1 VVLHQIYLKREKKI
15 MKCHAIIVAATIA
28 ASVPFCSAHADV
40 ILRVDMAFE
49 SGATFSGQV
58 TFLGDFSRYIAVTG
72 TLYGYQY
79 GLTGHT
85 GPDDSDSISWV
96 WPGNYSIGPQN
107 FSSWL
112 MDGTN
117 DDPDHPHY
125 FNFIELAYNYSNA
138 PTLVFTSNASYIDSL
153 SGFFDNYVDYRDPMI
168 SGSFSAVPGPLA
180 GAGLP
185 GLILTS
191 GGLLGWWRRRKI
203 A

>member
-1 VVLHQIYLKREKKI
+1 MKR
-15 MKCHAIIVAATIA
+15 HAIIVAATIA
-28 ASVPFCSAHADV
+28 AGSVPLWSAHADV
-40 ILRVDMAFE
+40 ILQVDMAFE

-58 TFLGDFSRYIAVTG
+58 TFLDDFSRYIAVTG

-85 GPDDSDSISWV
+85 GTDDSDSINWV
-96 WPGNYSIGPQN
+96 WDDGINYSIGLEN
-107 FSSWL
+107 YSSWL
-112 MDGTN
+112 MDGT
-117 DDPDHPHY
+117 DHSNY
-125 FNFIELAYNYSNA
+125 FNFIQLAYNYSSA
-138 PTLVFTSNASYIDSL
+138 PDLIFTSGVSFVDKTALDNNTPLDNYID
-153 SGFFDNYVDYRDPMI
+153 FQDPMI

-191 GGLLGWWRRRKI
+191 GGLLGWWRRRKT